1 MQEKRTV
8 QACFQS
14 QNEGKGLWHWLR
26 ELLEKDAQG
35 IMSIQRN
42 LERKAQRREGFH
54 RKLGVKGTKRQSSH
68 FPLLPRIGIQV
79 YLEQK
84 QSLIAQIGVLETGKG
99 RERDTET
106 LLPDAL
112 CLFTYCSAFSHHPLL
127 WKK

>member
-1 MQEKRTV
+1 M
-8 QACFQS
+8 A
-14 QNEGKGLWHWLR
+14 L
-26 ELLEKDAQG
+26 A
-35 IMSIQRN
+35 
-42 LERKAQRREGFH
+42 ERAVREGCPGNH
-54 RKLGVKGTKRQSSH
+54 EHPKEPGEKSPTERRLSQKIGGKRHKKTIFSFSTFAQDW
-68 FPLLPRIGIQV
+68 RIQV